1 MKVKSKLFIGW
12 FMLLL
17 LPMYGSAALA
27 MEDPQAVVKDT
38 TDRVLAEIMGKKQE
52 LDQAPGK
59 IYPLVEEIV
68 LPRFDFPR
76 MAQLVLGKHWK
87 RATPQQ
93 REEFVIEFRE
103 LLVRTYATA
112 LLNYSGQEIE
122 YLPVNRKAE
131 DTRVVVETLVRDGGS
146 PPLPIE
152 YKLFLDGEKWMV
164 YDVVIDKVSL
174 VSTYRSSYS
183 SKIRRYK
190 LEGLIK
196 RLQEHNES
204 RDK

>member
-1 MKVKSKLFIGW
+1 LKSKPFFAGLL
-12 FMLLL
+12 LLL
-17 LPMYGSAALA
+17 LPLCASAETVL
-27 MEDPQAVVKDT
+27 EDPQAVVKDT
-38 TDRVLAEIMGKKQE
+38 TDRMLAEIKDRKQE
-52 LDQAPGK
+52 LNQSPGK

-87 RATPQQ
+87 RAKQEQ
-93 REEFVIEFRE
+93 KKAFVAEFRQ

-122 YLPVNRKAE
+122 YLPVNRKPE
-131 DTRVVVETLVRDGGS
+131 DKRVVVETKVRDGGS

-152 YKLFLDGEKWMV
+152 YKLFKDGDKWMV
-164 YDVVIDKVSL
+164 YDVVIDNVSL
-174 VSTYRSSYS
+174 VSNYRSSYS

-190 LEGLIK
+190 LDGLIK
-196 RLQEHNES
+196 RLQAHNES

>member
-1 MKVKSKLFIGW
+1 MKVKSKFFIGW
-12 FMLLL
+12 LMLLL
-17 LPMYGSAALA
+17 LSLYGSAALA

-38 TDRVLAEIMGKKQE
+38 TDRILAEIKDKKQE
-52 LDQAPGK
+52 LNQSPGK

-76 MAQLVLGKHWK
+76 MAQLVLGKHWR
-87 RATPQQ
+87 RATVEQKKA
-93 REEFVIEFRE
+93 FVVEFRE

-122 YLPVNRKAE
+122 YLPVSRKPE
-131 DTRVVVETLVRDGGS
+131 DKRVVVETMVRDGGS

-196 RLQEHNES
+196 RLQAHNES

>member
-1 MKVKSKLFIGW
+1 MKSKQFFGW
-12 FMLLL
+12 FLSLLL
-17 LPMYGSAALA
+17 SFSGSAALA

-38 TDRVLAEIMGKKQE
+38 TDRILAEIKDKKQE
-52 LDQAPGK
+52 LNRSPGK
-59 IYPLVEEIV
+59 IYPLVDEIV

-76 MAQLVLGKHWK
+76 MAQLVLGKHWR
-87 RATPQQ
+87 RATTEQKKA
-93 REEFVIEFRE
+93 FVIEFRE

-122 YLPVNRKAE
+122 YLPVNRKPK
-131 DTRVVVETLVRDGGS
+131 DTRVVVETMVRDGGS

-190 LEGLIK
+190 LDGLIK
-196 RLQEHNES
+196 RLKVHNES

>member
-1 MKVKSKLFIGW
+1 MKVKSKFFIGW

-17 LPMYGSAALA
+17 LPFCGGTALA

-59 IYPLVEEIV
+59 IYPLVDEIIV
-68 LPRFDFPR
+68 PRFDFPR
-76 MAQLVLGKHWK
+76 MSQLVLGKHWK
-87 RATPQQ
+87 RATAEQKKA
-93 REEFVIEFRE
+93 FVIEFRE

-122 YLPVNRKAE
+122 YLPVNSKPE
-131 DTRVVVETLVRDGGS
+131 DTRVVVETIVRDGGS

-164 YDVVIDKVSL
+164 YDVVIDNVSL
-174 VSTYRSSYS
+174 VSNYRTSYS

-190 LEGLIK
+190 LDGLIK
-196 RLQEHNES
+196 RLQAHNES